1 MVLFCR
7 SVGDDAVPFFLGGGG
22 AFTGFC
28 YRVFARLR
36 AAKVTPVGFIFVRNI
51 FFVCHFIA
59 PQPRAE
65 RRRRSKKKNEGDRP

>member
-51 FFVCHFIA
+51 FLCVIL
-59 PQPRAE
+59 
-65 RRRRSKKKNEGDRP
+65 